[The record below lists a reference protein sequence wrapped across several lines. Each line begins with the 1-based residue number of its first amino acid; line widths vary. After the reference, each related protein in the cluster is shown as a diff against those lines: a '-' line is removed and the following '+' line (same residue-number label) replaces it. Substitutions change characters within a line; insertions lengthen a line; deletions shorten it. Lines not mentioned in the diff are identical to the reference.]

1 MIEQQAPPGIEMET
15 FDWNPLEYL
24 NFVNLLRK
32 LMKKWIQDPKGRLL
46 RLLNSQRDKLMIWS
60 KLSQETILHWLH

>member
-24 NFVNLLRK
+24 NFVNLFRK
-32 LMKKWIQDPKGRLL
+32 LMEKWIQDPKVRLL
-46 RLLNSQRDKLMIWS
+46 RLLK
-60 KLSQETILHWLH
+60 